1 MCVCLQMCACVHVCT
16 CIFVSVCRYLWFLVS
31 YRVLNYPLGAL
42 IEVETLL
49 TVRLDEGEGEGRQGE
64 QSGAARQAREGTTT
78 SAELGT
84 RVSGA
89 DICTHLDLN
98 YLNVYVSDDVPIF

>member
-1 MCVCLQMCACVHVCT
+1 MFMR
-16 CIFVSVCRYLWFLVS
+16 VCRYLWSLVS
-31 YRVLNYPLGAL
+31 YRVLNYPVGAL

-49 TVRLDEGEGEGRQGE
+49 TVRLDEGGGEGRQGE

-78 SAELGT
+78 SAEPGT

-89 DICTHLDLN
+89 HICTHLDLN
-98 YLNVYVSDDVPIF
+98 CLHVFVGDDVPTI

>member
-1 MCVCLQMCACVHVCT
+1 MCVRM

-31 YRVLNYPLGAL
+31 YRVLNYPVGAL

-49 TVRLDEGEGEGRQGE
+49 TVRLDEGEGEGRQE
-64 QSGAARQAREGTTT
+64 EESAAARQAREGTTT

-84 RVSGA
+84 RVSA
-89 DICTHLDLN
+89 ANICTHLDLN
-98 YLNVYVSDDVPIF
+98 CLHASVSDVPVFVKKG